1 MRPITIDHP
10 AGDEAFGRLSSAANL
25 PTAVACINDQVT
37 VVSFGGGIFAQIV
50 SPALTSVNQNY
61 SELAQQTVEVLLAG
75 IAGEKTPAPS
85 VSPPFWSNG
94 NRAGHS
100 AQALRRGAALEL
112 ERLTTGPKGG
122 ESALDRGHLL
132 FVTTEMPPMPLDIL
146 IHLHPARFWQVVA
159 GEVDPRS
166 IGSRWPEVQATCCT
180 TAFQLRSAVLRKD
193 RRS

>member
-132 FVTTEMPPMPLDIL
+132 FVTTEMPPMPLVQRSLNTNGFIVASERPSGDL
-146 IHLHPARFWQVVA
+146 GGELPVKSDASAFTRCHPGLDF
-159 GEVDPRS
+159 
-166 IGSRWPEVQATCCT
+166 
-180 TAFQLRSAVLRKD
+180 
-193 RRS
+193 

>member
-146 IHLHPARFWQVVA
+146 IHLHPALWNDICNVRTLAWMVTGLVLSQCSSLSAWVPHTHSSIPA
-159 GEVDPRS
+159 G
-166 IGSRWPEVQATCCT
+166 T
-180 TAFQLRSAVLRKD
+180 
-193 RRS
+193 RR